1 MSQYTSYYLYQKYE
15 KRGEQDWIPVYPN
28 TYSISGDSEN
38 PMSLSAKTENDP
50 ACGYTPPS
58 EPIYRWVNMDISSN
72 WVCDDCEQPSTIY
85 RWVKTN
91 NTTCVEDTPTT
102 IYRWIQT
109 SGTTC
114 VENN

>member
-28 TYSISGDSEN
+28 VWSIDGDGTM
-38 PMSLSAKTENDP
+38 PISAKTENDP
-50 ACGYTPPS
+50 ACGYVPPV
-58 EPIYRWVNMDISSN
+58 EPIYRWVNMNISTN
-72 WVCDDCEQPSTIY
+72 WICDDCEQSGETIY
-85 RWVKTN
+85 RWV
-91 NTTCVEDTPTT
+91 
-102 IYRWIQT
+102 QT